1 MQNVLEAAGFSR
13 TNPYNIVQQGKIAQ
27 MAKLSDEERLN
38 LLKEVGGA
46 SLYEAKRK
54 ESQQTLESQK
64 AQVEE
69 IDTTV
74 WSACTL
80 PTPHTFLR
88 VFRAVRLIL
97 NDSSSANSPT
107 SC

>member
-1 MQNVLEAAGFSR
+1 MQVQNVLEAAGFSR

-46 SLYEAKRK
+46 SLYEVKRK

-64 AQVEE
+64 AQVAE

-74 WSACTL
+74 RCPSTIHCTSNVGCHL
-80 PTPHTFLR
+80 Q
-88 VFRAVRLIL
+88 I
-97 NDSSSANSPT
+97 
-107 SC
+107 

>member
-1 MQNVLEAAGFSR
+1 MSRPGWTRVKPLASSAAVLYCIDCGLQVQNVLEAAGFSR

-46 SLYEAKRK
+46 SLYEAKRR
-54 ESQQTLESQK
+54 ESQNTLESQK

-74 WSACTL
+74 
-80 PTPHTFLR
+80 
-88 VFRAVRLIL
+88 
-97 NDSSSANSPT
+97 SSSRSV
-107 SC
+107 